1 MLFVSLALLIIESR
15 AMMDFMKRV
24 YLDNAAA
31 TPIDKEVSKVVF
43 ETFKK
48 YPGNPSALH
57 CEGIDARKVLE
68 GARKK
73 IADIFLAHT
82 DEIIFTSTA
91 TESNNLAIM
100 GVVEEARKNGV
111 ANPHIIVSSI
121 EHPAVLEVAKY
132 LKGQGVAVDYLSVD
146 ASGVI
151 DVKELRGLIKP
162 ETVLVSVMY
171 ANNEIGVVEPIREI
185 AKEVRHAR
193 KTFNSVYPYFHTD
206 AAQAANYLNMNVAQ
220 LGVDLMSVSSGKIY
234 GPRGIALLYVRRG
247 VRMSSLMHGG
257 PHEMRYRP
265 GTEAV
270 ALAVGFVSALEM
282 VEKIKNKETVRLEKL
297 RNTLADSLTK
307 KITGSEINGNLAQ
320 TLPNILSVSIE
331 GCEGEA
337 LVIYL
342 DAKGISV
349 SGRSACTSSE
359 NGPSHVILALGK
371 AQKEEK
377 GVIRFSLGRD
387 TKRDDIK
394 KVADELPRIVELLR
408 SHTTTNTK

>member
-1 MLFVSLALLIIESR
+1 MRFEGSALLIIESE
-15 AMMDFMKRV
+15 AMIGFMKRV
-24 YLDNAAA
+24 YLDNAAT
-31 TPIDKEVSKVVF
+31 TPVDKEVLKIVF

-57 CEGIDARKVLE
+57 REGVEARKVLE
-68 GARKK
+68 SARRK
-73 IADIFLAHT
+73 IAEIFFAHP

-111 ANPHIIVSSI
+111 VKPHIIVSSI

-132 LKGQGVAVDYLSVD
+132 LKGQGVSVDYLSVD
-146 ASGVI
+146 GSGVI

-162 ETVLVSVMY
+162 ETVLISVMY
-171 ANNEIGVVEPIREI
+171 ANNEIGVIEPVREI

-193 KTFNSVYPYFHTD
+193 KIFNSVYPYFHTD
-206 AAQAANYLNMNVAQ
+206 AAQAVNYLNINVAQ
-220 LGVDLMSVSSGKIY
+220 LGVDLMTVSSGKVY
-234 GPRGIALLYVRRG
+234 GPRGVALLYVRRG
-247 VRMSSLMHGG
+247 VQMSSLMYGG
-257 PHEMRYRP
+257 SHEMRRRP
-265 GTEAV
+265 GTEPV
-270 ALAVGFVSALEM
+270 SLVVGFARALEI
-282 VEKIKNKETVRLEKL
+282 VEKIKEKELVRLEKL
-297 RNTLADSLTK
+297 RNTLADLLIK

-320 TLPNILSVSIE
+320 TLPNILSISVD

-394 KVADELPRIVELLR
+394 KVVEELPRIVEFLK
-408 SHTTTNTK
+408 SYSVTNTK